1 MHHSRTT
8 FFDEK
13 GRALIPVNPSWHSM
27 CAHSWKVFEIFLRPI
42 VIFSEQALEHWN
54 KHMAGF
60 KSGCGTHSRQHS
72 SKKNLYDILARMLW
86 MTNPLVVK
94 RRRQKKCRICGY
106 LGHTTR
112 SKLHHNAGGRLG
124 QDDSLIVAHYP
135 SSQ

>member
-1 MHHSRTT
+1 MHHIRTT

-13 GRALIPVNPSWHSM
+13 GRALIPVTPSLHSL

-94 RRRQKKCRICGY
+94 RRRQKKMPHLWLPGSHYSI
-106 LGHTTR
+106 
-112 SKLHHNAGGRLG
+112 KA
-124 QDDSLIVAHYP
+124 SLQCWWP
-135 SSQ
+135 SWPR